1 VIAAPEEPETEVA
14 ACLPNLSLG
23 CGDPLASGAQQLVLG
38 RSVLGPDDVL
48 ANSTEA
54 FRVSFED
61 GVEAMRPIT
70 PGPEIVSPVQI
81 DPVEASSPSLSP
93 IRSGSPAGSPPP
105 VPADEGTGVLPQADS
120 VPPSSPAPS
129 APVAAPV
136 AAMPIPDP
144 QEEPRSA
151 IRSPLSTR
159 VYFRRRFKR
168 NLIVADAPA
177 DPQSPQ
183 PPSPMPLSPAAAF
196 ISKLS
201 KTPGG
206 LLPIPHIN
214 KRRKNLRPPQSEAP
228 RRSRRVAGL
237 APQAPEICPVHLK
250 KRVMRAL
257 DLNVGDTTQD
267 KEQLS
272 QDLLDEY
279 AKRFSQSSGSHVKA
293 LAALF
298 GLTPPEEDSGV
309 ESP

>member
-1 VIAAPEEPETEVA
+1 
-14 ACLPNLSLG
+14 
-23 CGDPLASGAQQLVLG
+23 
-38 RSVLGPDDVL
+38 
-48 ANSTEA
+48 
-54 FRVSFED
+54 
-61 GVEAMRPIT
+61 
-70 PGPEIVSPVQI
+70 
-81 DPVEASSPSLSP
+81 
-93 IRSGSPAGSPPP
+93 
-105 VPADEGTGVLPQADS
+105 
-120 VPPSSPAPS
+120 
-129 APVAAPV
+129 
-136 AAMPIPDP
+136 
-144 QEEPRSA
+144 
-151 IRSPLSTR
+151 
-159 VYFRRRFKR
+159 
-168 NLIVADAPA
+168 
-177 DPQSPQ
+177 
-183 PPSPMPLSPAAAF
+183 MPLSPAAAF

-201 KTPGG
+201 KTPRG
-206 LLPIPHIN
+206 LLPTPHIN